1 MTIYKTS
8 LQKWNIFSRSVFPL
22 SNPMKLSSMS
32 ISQLD
37 SYATSVCEMANIIQI
52 DLNISKFNRLTGEF
66 NFNIKSVQTYK
77 WNSWCET
84 QYEDFIMI
92 VSFLQYLYKI
102 DCKNKFVKD
111 FVINGSERNFA
122 RLWHFITAE
131 KVYLTF
137 KKIKKTHEL
146 IYEFFKKIKLGP
158 DYNLSVSFYE
168 KEDKSK

>member
-1 MTIYKTS
+1 
-8 LQKWNIFSRSVFPL
+8 
-22 SNPMKLSSMS
+22 
-32 ISQLD
+32 
-37 SYATSVCEMANIIQI
+37 
-52 DLNISKFNRLTGEF
+52 
-66 NFNIKSVQTYK
+66 
-77 WNSWCET
+77 
-84 QYEDFIMI
+84 MI